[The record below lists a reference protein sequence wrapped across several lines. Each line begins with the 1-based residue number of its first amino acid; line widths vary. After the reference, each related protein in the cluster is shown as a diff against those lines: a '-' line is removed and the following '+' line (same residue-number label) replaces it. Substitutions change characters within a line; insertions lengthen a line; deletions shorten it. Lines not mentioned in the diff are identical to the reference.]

1 MAELT
6 AGCHNSSTPTLAHG
20 GGEMLVLKNLLK
32 ILDTGRRRS
41 FKFSPGVLV
50 EGNDVDLGPKPSQK
64 LGQLS
69 RCLPRVIHT
78 PKEEILE
85 GDPVTPR

>member
-6 AGCHNSSTPTLAHG
+6 AGCHNSSTPALAHG
-20 GGEMLVLKNLLK
+20 GGEMLALENLLK
-32 ILDTGRRRS
+32 LLDTGRRRS

-50 EGNDVDLGPKPSQK
+50 EGNDVDLGPKTSQK

-69 RCLPRVIHT
+69 SCLRRLIHT
-78 PKEEILE
+78 PEEEILK